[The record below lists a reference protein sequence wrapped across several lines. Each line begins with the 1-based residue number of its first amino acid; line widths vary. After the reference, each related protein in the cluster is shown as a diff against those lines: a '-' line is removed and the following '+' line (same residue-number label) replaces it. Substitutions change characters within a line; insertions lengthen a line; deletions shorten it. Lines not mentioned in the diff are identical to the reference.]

1 MQQEQEPRKRTMSP
15 LITQRKLA
23 RERVAPYLPNLKRW
37 RNKAL
42 QLRALRH
49 SRHHSPEALA
59 NADLQLLDLKK
70 EIEMDRQAFLLEMDD
85 IRDMPAV
92 VDYLG
97 ALDSLRL

>member
-1 MQQEQEPRKRTMSP
+1 MEHQQEQPKRRMSP

-23 RERVAPYLPNLKRW
+23 RERVAPYLPNLSRW
-37 RNKAL
+37 QKKTL

-59 NADLQLLDLKK
+59 DADLQLLDLKK
-70 EIEMDRQAFLLEMDD
+70 EIDQARQTFILEMDD

-92 VDYLG
+92 ADYLR
-97 ALDSLRL
+97 ALDSL